1 MSKVIIRKAGY
12 DYTVLKPV
20 IYELMDALIGASIQ
34 KHTRVVIKPNLLAA
48 APPDKAIV
56 THPFII
62 KAVVEY
68 VLGKGA
74 KPQISDSPAI
84 GSYEKI
90 LKDSGIKDALDGLD
104 VEYREFRNS
113 VPVDVGAPF
122 NKIDI
127 AEDAVNKD
135 ILINIPKLKTHTQ
148 MLLTLGIKNLFG
160 CITGFK
166 KPEWHLR
173 TGVDREMFARLL
185 VKIYQAVNPSVTILD
200 GVLAMEGQGPGKR
213 GIPRKLGVVMGSTNA
228 AAIDIT
234 VCKMLGIAPEQV
246 LTNKIALE
254 QTLVNKEIAVD
265 GDLPY
270 IKGFHFPDITP
281 LVFGPDR
288 FHKFMRKHLV
298 QRPGCDDS
306 ICKLCSECWIYCP
319 AKAISHNRK
328 KIYFDYDKCIRC
340 YCCIE
345 VCPHGALSSY
355 ETAMG
360 KIVRNL
366 LGI

>member
-20 IYELMDALIGASIQ
+20 IYELMDALIGTSIQ
-34 KHTRVVIKPNLLAA
+34 KNTRVVIKPNLLAP

-68 VLGKGA
+68 VLEKVG

-90 LKDSGIKDALDGLD
+90 LKDSGIKVALDGLD

-148 MLLTLGIKNLFG
+148 MLLTSWN
-160 CITGFK
+160 
-166 KPEWHLR
+166 
-173 TGVDREMFARLL
+173 
-185 VKIYQAVNPSVTILD
+185 
-200 GVLAMEGQGPGKR
+200 
-213 GIPRKLGVVMGSTNA
+213 
-228 AAIDIT
+228 
-234 VCKMLGIAPEQV
+234 
-246 LTNKIALE
+246 
-254 QTLVNKEIAVD
+254 
-265 GDLPY
+265 
-270 IKGFHFPDITP
+270 
-281 LVFGPDR
+281 
-288 FHKFMRKHLV
+288 
-298 QRPGCDDS
+298 
-306 ICKLCSECWIYCP
+306 
-319 AKAISHNRK
+319 
-328 KIYFDYDKCIRC
+328 
-340 YCCIE
+340 
-345 VCPHGALSSY
+345 
-355 ETAMG
+355 
-360 KIVRNL
+360 
-366 LGI
+366 

>member
-12 DYTVLKPV
+12 DYTALKPV
-20 IYELMDALIGASIQ
+20 IYELMDALIGSSIQ
-34 KHTRVVIKPNLLAA
+34 EHTRVVIKPNLLAP

-62 KAVVEY
+62 KAVAEY
-68 VLGKGA
+68 VLEKGG
-74 KPQISDSPAI
+74 KPQISDSPAV

-104 VEYREFRNS
+104 VEFREFRNS

-127 AEDAVNKD
+127 AEDAVNKN

-185 VKIYQAVNPSVTILD
+185 VKIYKAVNPSVTILD
-200 GVLAMEGQGPGKR
+200 GVLAMEGQGP
-213 GIPRKLGVVMGSTNA
+213 V
-228 AAIDIT
+228 
-234 VCKMLGIAPEQV
+234 
-246 LTNKIALE
+246 TNKIALE
-254 QTLVNKEIAVD
+254 QALVNKDIAVD

-270 IKGFHFPDITP
+270 IEGFHFPDITP

-306 ICKLCSECWIYCP
+306 VCKLCSECWIYCP
-319 AKAISHNRK
+319 AKAISHDNK
-328 KIYFDYDKCIRC
+328 KIHFDYDKCIRC

-345 VCPHGALSSY
+345 VCPHGALSTY
-355 ETAMG
+355 ETIMG
-360 KIVRNL
+360 KVVRNL
-366 LGI
+366 LKI